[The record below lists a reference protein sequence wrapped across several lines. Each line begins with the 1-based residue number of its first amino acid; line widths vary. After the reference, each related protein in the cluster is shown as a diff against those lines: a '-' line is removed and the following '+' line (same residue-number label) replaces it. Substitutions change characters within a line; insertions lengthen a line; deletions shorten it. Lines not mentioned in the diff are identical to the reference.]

1 MKKAKEYFTI
11 EVEKTRSKCPIGEKI
26 GKENIKHGKIPVL
39 SCEGA
44 CIRGEIARIAANHVA
59 KDAQYGRG
67 CHGELF
73 AVPDSFI
80 SKWIINSEKIVLIDG
95 CFLKCHER
103 ILKGIIDDSKIYH
116 FDALSYYKK
125 YTDKF
130 GIEEVPLKE
139 REDVGINVANWVLA
153 SMKENLNK

>member
-1 MKKAKEYFTI
+1 MKKEKEYFSI
-11 EVEKTRSKCPIGEKI
+11 VVEGTKSKCPIGEKI
-26 GKENIKHGKIPVL
+26 GEENMKHGRIPVI

-59 KDAQYGRG
+59 KEKFFARG

-80 SKWIINSEKIVLIDG
+80 SKWIKNSEKVVLIDG

-103 ILKGIIDDSKIYH
+103 IMKGIIDEDKIIH

-130 GIEEVPLKE
+130 GIDEVPQKE
-139 REDVGINVANWVLA
+139 REEVGIDVANWVLA
-153 SMKENLNK
+153 CMKANLNT